1 MEPTTPANEP
11 STAILFAKPLELV
24 DVACEFAVVAV
35 VAVVTAVVAAVVVAV
50 VAAVLAVPPDVET
63 LPLDEEAPAAVTYGA
78 NRQTLRVISIIRKQS
93 PYLGS

>member
-35 VAVVTAVVAAVVVAV
+35 VTAVVAAVVVAG
-50 VAAVLAVPPDVET
+50 VAALLAVPPDPET
-63 LPLDEEAPAAVTYGA
+63 LPLDDEEPAAVTYGA